1 MLIVLQFQNIASGA
15 IFIHNLSLSLSNDFS
30 CPGRTKPVECSS
42 GSYSDAGEEGCT
54 TCPKGFYCP
63 ENALKAP
70 KACQL
75 GEYTDKEGQ
84 TNCSICSTGYFCNDT
99 KTPPEQCETGYY
111 SEAKMSACSVC
122 PAGYRYVIFIYFM
135 EWLLFF
141 TSNFR

>member
-1 MLIVLQFQNIASGA
+1 MVIFENWQNISYEATL
-15 IFIHNLSLSLSNDFS
+15 IHNVILSLIHFS
-30 CPGRTKPVECSS
+30 CPGRTKPVECLS

-122 PAGYRYVIFIYFM
+122 PAGYRYVLFIYFM
-135 EWLLFF
+135 CPKS
-141 TSNFR
+141 TNCNSIGT